1 MFQLINNIK
10 MIFCEYKIINLRN
23 QKFNI
28 SENDKI
34 NTNVECSLC
43 SETIVNKEF
52 QRTFDL

>member
-34 NTNVECSLC
+34 NTNIDCFLY
-43 SETIVNKEF
+43 SETIVNNKF
-52 QRTFDL
+52 

>member
-1 MFQLINNIK
+1 MFHLIINIK
-10 MIFCEYKIINLRN
+10 MNFCKYKIIKLGN